1 MNEIDCNSYSK
12 SRRDVRSCWL
22 RTILIMYSSY
32 FITRAMNKILIVDAS
47 ASDGRIMAGLLTRA
61 GYDPVVTDCIEAGK
75 VEAAK
80 LPPGAVIV
88 TAMRLSD
95 GTAKEFINWLKT
107 EGYKFP
113 VIAIVDNLH
122 TDAVD
127 VMRGGGAVDVVQR
140 LALDKQLIETVEK
153 YAKPEHV
160 VLTLGNQLLPRKSE
174 VWQKIEEKITAIA
187 ATNANAIIFGECG
200 SGKEQVAHQIY
211 LNSSREQKP
220 ITVVD
225 AGGAALVG
233 RHNPENE
240 RSEIYN
246 RIEGYFHKSAGGTI
260 IIKNVHLL
268 TFEKQSVLLHILET
282 EHPDVRVI
290 CTAEPELLK
299 MVTEKTFRPNLF
311 FILRQSDISVP
322 SLKETTEDIP
332 VLADFFLKRYAAQ
345 TGKPRKHLDASAIK
359 ALKLYPW
366 PGNVRELKDIVLFAA
381 FHAKGDT
388 ITATDISF
396 NLSDTSILSEL
407 HLKNEDAEK
416 QRIINALK
424 RTDWNKTQAAKLLN
438 ISRPT
443 LDYKIRQYGIRKN
456 EV

>member
-1 MNEIDCNSYSK
+1 
-12 SRRDVRSCWL
+12 
-22 RTILIMYSSY
+22 
-32 FITRAMNKILIVDAS
+32 MNKVLIVDAS
-47 ASDGRIMAGLLTRA
+47 ASDGRIMAGLLIRA

-88 TAMRLSD
+88 TAMRLPD
-95 GTAKEFINWLKT
+95 GTARELIDWLKA

-113 VIAIVDNLH
+113 VIAIVENLNGM
-122 TDAVD
+122 DVAE
-127 VMRGGGAVDVVQR
+127 VMRGGGAVDIIQR
-140 LALDKQLIETVEK
+140 PAIDKQLVETVGEYSK
-153 YAKPEHV
+153 AEHI
-160 VLTLGNQLLPRKSE
+160 VLTLDNQLLPRKSE
-174 VWQKIEEKITAIA
+174 EWQMIEEKIKAIA

-220 ITVVD
+220 ITIVD

-290 CTAEPELLK
+290 GTAEPELLK

-311 FILRQSDISVP
+311 FILRQSDIAVP
-322 SLKETTEDIP
+322 SLKDTTEDIP
-332 VLADFFLKRYAAQ
+332 EIADFFLKRYATK
-345 TGKPRKHLDASAIK
+345 TGKQRKHLDASAIK

-388 ITATDISF
+388 ISEDDINF
-396 NLSDTSILSEL
+396 NLSEPEMPSALSLKDPTYEKKMILE
-407 HLKNEDAEK
+407 
-416 QRIINALK
+416 ALN
-424 RTDWNKTQAAKLLN
+424 RMNWNKTNAAKLLG
-438 ISRPT
+438 ISRSAI
-443 LDYKIRQYGIRKN
+443 DYKIKHYGLKRD
-456 EV
+456 

>member
-1 MNEIDCNSYSK
+1 
-12 SRRDVRSCWL
+12 
-22 RTILIMYSSY
+22 
-32 FITRAMNKILIVDAS
+32 MNKILIVDAS
-47 ASDGRIMAGLLTRA
+47 ASDCRVMSSLLSKA
-61 GYDPVVTDCIEAGK
+61 GYDPIGVDSIEAGK

-95 GTAKEFINWLKT
+95 GTAREFINWLKT
-107 EGYKFP
+107 EGFGFP
-113 VIAIVDNLH
+113 IIVIVENLDPLDIVG
-122 TDAVD
+122 
-127 VMRGGGAVDVVQR
+127 VMSGGGATDIIQR
-140 LALDKQLIETVEK
+140 RALDKQMVETVEK

-160 VLTLGNQLLPRKSE
+160 VLTLDNQLLPRKSE

-220 ITVVD
+220 HTVIE
-225 AGGAALVG
+225 AGSAAFIGL
-233 RHNPENE
+233 HDPASE
-240 RSEIYN
+240 RSELYN
-246 RIEGYFHKSAGGTI
+246 RIKSYFHKAAGGTI
-260 IIKNVHLL
+260 ILKNVHLL
-268 TFEKQSVLLHILET
+268 SFEKQSVLLHILET

-290 CTAEPELLK
+290 CTAEPELMK

-311 FILRQSDISVP
+311 YILRQSDISVP

-332 VLADFFLKRYAAQ
+332 EIADFFLKRYAAQ

-388 ITATDISF
+388 ISEADIVF
-396 NLSDTSILSEL
+396 NLSDTSMTYDLSLRNPQRERDQILE
-407 HLKNEDAEK
+407 AY
-416 QRIINALK
+416 QRGGNWK
-424 RTDWNKTQAAKLLN
+424 QAAKLLN
-438 ISRPT
+438 ITEKT
-443 LDYKIRQYGIRKN
+443 LISLRKKYGIDSN
-456 EV
+456 GEIQS

>member
-1 MNEIDCNSYSK
+1 
-12 SRRDVRSCWL
+12 
-22 RTILIMYSSY
+22 
-32 FITRAMNKILIVDAS
+32 MNKVLIVDAS
-47 ASDGRIMAGLLTRA
+47 VSDGRIMSGLLTRA
-61 GYDPVVTDCIEAGK
+61 GYDPVVAESIEAGK

-113 VIAIVDNLH
+113 VIAIVDNLGNM
-122 TDAVD
+122 DAID
-127 VMRGGGAVDVVQR
+127 VMRGGGATDIIQR
-140 LALDKQLIETVEK
+140 PAIDKQLIETIRQ
-153 YAKPEHV
+153 YARPEHV
-160 VLTLGNQLLPRKSE
+160 VPTLDNQLLPRKSE
-174 VWQKIEEKITAIA
+174 AWQMIEERIKAIA

-220 ITVVD
+220 HTVIE
-225 AGGAALVG
+225 AWSAAFIGL
-233 RHNPENE
+233 HDPASE
-240 RSEIYN
+240 RSELYN
-246 RIEGYFHKSAGGTI
+246 RIKSYFHKAAGGTI
-260 IIKNVHLL
+260 ILKNVHLL
-268 TFEKQSVLLHILET
+268 SFEKQSVLLHILET

-290 CTAEPELLK
+290 CTAEPELMK

-332 VLADFFLKRYAAQ
+332 VIADFFLKRYAAQ

-388 ITATDISF
+388 ISEADIVF
-396 NLSDTSILSEL
+396 NLSDTSMTYDLSLRNPQRERDQILE
-407 HLKNEDAEK
+407 AY
-416 QRIINALK
+416 QRGGNWK
-424 RTDWNKTQAAKLLN
+424 QAAKLLN
-438 ISRPT
+438 ITEKT
-443 LDYKIRQYGIRKN
+443 LISLRKKYGIDSN
-456 EV
+456 GEIQS

>member
-1 MNEIDCNSYSK
+1 
-12 SRRDVRSCWL
+12 
-22 RTILIMYSSY
+22 
-32 FITRAMNKILIVDAS
+32 MNKILIVDAS
-47 ASDGRIMAGLLTRA
+47 ASDGRIIAGLLTRA
-61 GYDPVVTDCIEAGK
+61 GYNPVVTDCIEAGK

-88 TAMRLSD
+88 TAMRLPD
-95 GTAKEFINWLKT
+95 GTAKEFINWLKA

-127 VMRGGGAVDVVQR
+127 VMRGGGAIDVVQR
-140 LALDKQLIETVEK
+140 LALDKQLVRTVGE
-153 YAKPEHV
+153 YARPEHV

-174 VWQKIEEKITAIA
+174 TWQKIEEKITAIA

-220 ITVVD
+220 ITIVD
-225 AGGAALVG
+225 AGGAAIVG

-290 CTAEPELLK
+290 CTAEPDLLK
-299 MVTEKTFRPNLF
+299 MITEKTFRPNLF
-311 FILRQSDISVP
+311 FILRQSDIAVP
-322 SLKETTEDIP
+322 SLKDTTEDIP
-332 VLADFFLKRYAAQ
+332 EIADFFLKRYAAK

-381 FHAKGDT
+381 FHAKEDK
-388 ITATDISF
+388 ITKCDITF
-396 NLSDTSILSEL
+396 NLSEPLTVNEL
-407 HLKNEDAEK
+407 HLKNEEWEKLKIVDALD
-416 QRIINALK
+416 RC
-424 RTDWNKTQAAKLLN
+424 DWNQTQAARLLN
-438 ISRPT
+438 ISRAT
-443 LDYKIRQYGIRKN
+443 LSYKVKHYRLRRN
-456 EV
+456 

>member
-1 MNEIDCNSYSK
+1 
-12 SRRDVRSCWL
+12 
-22 RTILIMYSSY
+22 
-32 FITRAMNKILIVDAS
+32 MNKILIVDAS
-47 ASDGRIMAGLLTRA
+47 APDGRIMAGLLTRA

-88 TAMRLSD
+88 TAIRLPD

-113 VIAIVDNLH
+113 VIAIVDNLN

-127 VMRGGGAVDVVQR
+127 VMRGGGAIDVVQR
-140 LALDKQLIETVEK
+140 LALDKQLVKTVGE
-153 YAKPEHV
+153 YARPEHV

-174 VWQKIEEKITAIA
+174 TWQKIEEKITAIA

-220 ITVVD
+220 ITIVD

-290 CTAEPELLK
+290 CTAEPDLLK
-299 MVTEKTFRPNLF
+299 MITEKTFRPNLF
-311 FILRQSDISVP
+311 FILRQSDIAVP
-322 SLKETTEDIP
+322 PLKETTEDIP
-332 VLADFFLKRYAAQ
+332 IIADFFLKRYAAQ
-345 TGKPRKHLDASAIK
+345 TGKQRKHLDASAIK

-366 PGNVRELKDIVLFAA
+366 PGNVRELKDIVLFAVI
-381 FHAKGDT
+381 HAKGDT
-388 ITATDISF
+388 ITAADISF
-396 NLSDTSILSEL
+396 NLSDASLIEDL
-407 HLKNEDAEK
+407 HMSQQALEKYKIEDA
-416 QRIINALK
+416 LT
-424 RTDWNKTQAAKLLN
+424 RTGWIKSQAAKLLK
-438 ISRPT
+438 ISRTT
-443 LDYKIRQYGIRKN
+443 LDYKIKQYGLSQS
-456 EV
+456 

>member
-1 MNEIDCNSYSK
+1 
-12 SRRDVRSCWL
+12 
-22 RTILIMYSSY
+22 
-32 FITRAMNKILIVDAS
+32 MNKILIVDAS

-61 GYDPVVTDCIEAGK
+61 GYNPVVTDCIEAGK

-88 TAMRLSD
+88 TAIRLPD

-113 VIAIVDNLH
+113 VIAIVDNLN

-127 VMRGGGAVDVVQR
+127 VMRGGGAIDVVQR
-140 LALDKQLIETVEK
+140 LALDKQLVRTVGE
-153 YAKPEHV
+153 YARPEHV

-174 VWQKIEEKITAIA
+174 TWQKIEEKITAIA

-220 ITVVD
+220 ITIVD

-311 FILRQSDISVP
+311 FILRQSDIAVP
-322 SLKETTEDIP
+322 PLKETTEDIP
-332 VLADFFLKRYAAQ
+332 VIADFFLKRYAAQ
-345 TGKPRKHLDASAIK
+345 TGKQRKHLDASAIK

-366 PGNVRELKDIVLFAA
+366 PGNVRELKDIVLFAD

-388 ITATDISF
+388 ITAADISF
-396 NLSDTSILSEL
+396 NLSDASLIEDL
-407 HLKNEDAEK
+407 HMSQQALEKYKIEDA
-416 QRIINALK
+416 LT
-424 RTDWNKTQAAKLLN
+424 RTGWIKSQAAKLLK
-438 ISRPT
+438 ISRTT
-443 LDYKIRQYGIRKN
+443 LDYKIKQYGLSQS
-456 EV
+456 

>member
-1 MNEIDCNSYSK
+1 MNQ
-12 SRRDVRSCWL
+12 
-22 RTILIMYSSY
+22 
-32 FITRAMNKILIVDAS
+32 ILIVNAS
-47 ASDGRIMAGLLTRA
+47 ASDIRIMSGLLTRA
-61 GYDPVVTDCIEAGK
+61 GYDPVVAESIEAGK

-88 TAMRLSD
+88 TAMRLPD
-95 GTAKEFINWLKT
+95 GTARELIDWLKA

-113 VIAIVDNLH
+113 VIAIVDNLGNM
-122 TDAVD
+122 DAID
-127 VMRGGGAVDVVQR
+127 VMRGGGATDIIQR
-140 LALDKQLIETVEK
+140 PAINKQLIETVEK

-160 VLTLGNQLLPRKSE
+160 VLTLDNQLLPRKSE
-174 VWQKIEEKITAIA
+174 AWRMIEEKIQAIA

-200 SGKEQVAHQIY
+200 SGKEQVAYQIY

-246 RIEGYFHKSAGGTI
+246 RIEGYFQKSAGGTI

-311 FILRQSDISVP
+311 FILRQSDIAVP

-332 VLADFFLKRYAAQ
+332 VIADFFLKRYAAQ

-388 ITATDISF
+388 ISEADIKF
-396 NLSDTSILSEL
+396 NLSDTSMTYDLSLRNPQRERDQIL
-407 HLKNEDAEK
+407 KAY
-416 QRIINALK
+416 K
-424 RTDWNKTQAAKLLN
+424 RGDNWKQAAKLLN
-438 ISRPT
+438 ITEKT
-443 LDYKIRQYGIRKN
+443 LISLRKKYGIDSN
-456 EV
+456 GEIQS

>member
-1 MNEIDCNSYSK
+1 
-12 SRRDVRSCWL
+12 
-22 RTILIMYSSY
+22 
-32 FITRAMNKILIVDAS
+32 MNKILIVDAS
-47 ASDGRIMAGLLTRA
+47 SDTRVMSGLLTRA

-80 LPPGAVIV
+80 LPPGAAIV
-88 TAMRLSD
+88 TAMRLPD
-95 GTAKEFINWLKT
+95 GTARELIDWLKA

-113 VIAIVDNLH
+113 VIAIVENLNN
-122 TDAVD
+122 AD
-127 VMRGGGAVDVVQR
+127 VVSIMRGGGAMDVIQR
-140 LALDKQLIETVEK
+140 PAIDKQLVETVAQ
-153 YAKPEHV
+153 YAKAEHI
-160 VLTLGNQLLPRKSE
+160 VLTLDNQLLPRKSE
-174 VWQKIEEKITAIA
+174 EWQMIEEKIKAIA

-246 RIEGYFHKSAGGTI
+246 RIEGYFQKSAGGTI

-311 FILRQSDISVP
+311 FILRQSDIAIP
-322 SLKETTEDIP
+322 SLKDTTEDIP
-332 VLADFFLKRYAAQ
+332 VIADFFLKRYAAQ

-388 ITATDISF
+388 ISEADINF
-396 NLSDTSILSEL
+396 NLSEPRVDDDLSLRNPQREREKILEAYRRGGSWSE
-407 HLKNEDAEK
+407 
-416 QRIINALK
+416 
-424 RTDWNKTQAAKLLN
+424 AAKLLG
-438 ISRPT
+438 ITEKT
-443 LDYKIRQYGIRKN
+443 LFNLRNKYGIEQN
-456 EV
+456 G

>member
-1 MNEIDCNSYSK
+1 
-12 SRRDVRSCWL
+12 
-22 RTILIMYSSY
+22 
-32 FITRAMNKILIVDAS
+32 MNKVLIVDAS
-47 ASDGRIMAGLLTRA
+47 ASDGRIMTGLLTRA

-88 TAMRLSD
+88 TSMRLSD

-113 VIAIVDNLH
+113 VIAIVDNLN

-127 VMRGGGAVDVVQR
+127 VMRGGGAIDVVQR
-140 LALDKQLIETVEK
+140 LALDKQLVRTVGE
-153 YAKPEHV
+153 YARPEHV

-174 VWQKIEEKITAIA
+174 TWQKIEEKITAIA

-220 ITVVD
+220 ITIVD

-290 CTAEPELLK
+290 CTAEPDLLK
-299 MVTEKTFRPNLF
+299 MITEKTFRPNLF
-311 FILRQSDISVP
+311 FILRQSDIAVP
-322 SLKETTEDIP
+322 PLKETTEDIP
-332 VLADFFLKRYAAQ
+332 IIADFFLKRYAAQ
-345 TGKPRKHLDASAIK
+345 TGKQRKHLDASAIK

-366 PGNVRELKDIVLFAA
+366 PGNVRELKDIVLFAVI
-381 FHAKGDT
+381 HAKGDT
-388 ITATDISF
+388 ITAADISF
-396 NLSDTSILSEL
+396 NLSDASLIEDL
-407 HLKNEDAEK
+407 HMSQQALEKYKIEDA
-416 QRIINALK
+416 LT
-424 RTDWNKTQAAKLLN
+424 RTGWIKSQAAKLLK
-438 ISRPT
+438 ISRTT
-443 LDYKIRQYGIRKN
+443 LDYKIKQYGLSQS
-456 EV
+456 

>member
-1 MNEIDCNSYSK
+1 
-12 SRRDVRSCWL
+12 
-22 RTILIMYSSY
+22 
-32 FITRAMNKILIVDAS
+32 MNKILIVDAS
-47 ASDGRIMAGLLTRA
+47 APDGRIMAGLLTRA

-88 TAMRLSD
+88 TAIRLPD

-113 VIAIVDNLH
+113 VIAIVDNLN

-127 VMRGGGAVDVVQR
+127 VMRGGGAIDVVQR
-140 LALDKQLIETVEK
+140 LALDKQLVRTVGE
-153 YAKPEHV
+153 YARPEHV

-174 VWQKIEEKITAIA
+174 TWQKIEEKITAIA

-220 ITVVD
+220 ITIVD

-290 CTAEPELLK
+290 CTAEPDLLK
-299 MVTEKTFRPNLF
+299 MITEKTFRPNLF
-311 FILRQSDISVP
+311 FILRQSDIAVP
-322 SLKETTEDIP
+322 PLKETTEDIP
-332 VLADFFLKRYAAQ
+332 IIADFFLKRYAAQ
-345 TGKPRKHLDASAIK
+345 TGKQRKHLDASAIK

-366 PGNVRELKDIVLFAA
+366 PGNVRELKDIVLFAVI
-381 FHAKGDT
+381 HAKGDT
-388 ITATDISF
+388 ITAADISF
-396 NLSDTSILSEL
+396 NLSDASLIEDL
-407 HLKNEDAEK
+407 HMSQQALEKYKIEDA
-416 QRIINALK
+416 LT
-424 RTDWNKTQAAKLLN
+424 RTGWIKSQAAKLLK
-438 ISRPT
+438 ISRTT
-443 LDYKIRQYGIRKN
+443 LDYKIKQYGLSQS
-456 EV
+456 

>member
-1 MNEIDCNSYSK
+1 MKKN
-12 SRRDVRSCWL
+12 
-22 RTILIMYSSY
+22 
-32 FITRAMNKILIVDAS
+32 LIVDAS

-220 ITVVD
+220 HTVIE
-225 AGGAALVG
+225 AGSAAFIGL
-233 RHNPENE
+233 HDPASE
-240 RSEIYN
+240 RSELYN
-246 RIEGYFHKSAGGTI
+246 RIKSYFHKAAGGTI
-260 IIKNVHLL
+260 ILKNVHLL
-268 TFEKQSVLLHILET
+268 SFEKQSVLLHILET

-290 CTAEPELLK
+290 CTAEPELMK

-311 FILRQSDISVP
+311 YILRQSDISVP

-332 VLADFFLKRYAAQ
+332 EIADFFLKRYAAQ

-388 ITATDISF
+388 ISEADIVF
-396 NLSDTSILSEL
+396 NLSDTTTGYDLSLRNPQRERDQILE
-407 HLKNEDAEK
+407 AY
-416 QRIINALK
+416 QRGGNWK
-424 RTDWNKTQAAKLLN
+424 QAAKLLN
-438 ISRPT
+438 ITEKT
-443 LDYKIRQYGIRKN
+443 LISLRKKYGIDSN
-456 EV
+456 GEIQS

>member
-1 MNEIDCNSYSK
+1 
-12 SRRDVRSCWL
+12 
-22 RTILIMYSSY
+22 
-32 FITRAMNKILIVDAS
+32 MNKVLIADAS

-88 TAMRLSD
+88 TAMRLPD
-95 GTAKEFINWLKT
+95 GTARELIDWLKA

-113 VIAIVDNLH
+113 VIAIVENLNGM
-122 TDAVD
+122 DVAE
-127 VMRGGGAVDVVQR
+127 VMRGGGAVDIIQR
-140 LALDKQLIETVEK
+140 PAIDKQLVETVGEYSK
-153 YAKPEHV
+153 AEHI
-160 VLTLGNQLLPRKSE
+160 VLTLDNQLLPRKSE
-174 VWQKIEEKITAIA
+174 EWQMIEEKIKAIA

-311 FILRQSDISVP
+311 FILRQSDIAVP
-322 SLKETTEDIP
+322 PLKETAEDIP
-332 VLADFFLKRYAAQ
+332 VIADFFLKRYAAQ

-388 ITATDISF
+388 ISEDDINF
-396 NLSDTSILSEL
+396 NLSEPRVDDDLSLRNPQREREKILEAYRRGGSWSE
-407 HLKNEDAEK
+407 
-416 QRIINALK
+416 
-424 RTDWNKTQAAKLLN
+424 AAKLLG
-438 ISRPT
+438 ITEKT
-443 LDYKIRQYGIRKN
+443 LFNLRNKYGIERN
-456 EV
+456 GENQP